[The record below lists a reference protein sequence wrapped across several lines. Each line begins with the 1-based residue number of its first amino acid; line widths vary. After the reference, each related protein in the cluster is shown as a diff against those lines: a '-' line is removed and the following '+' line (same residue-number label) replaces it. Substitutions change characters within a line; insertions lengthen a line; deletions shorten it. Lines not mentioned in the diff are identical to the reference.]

1 MCKRAMQQG
10 DTNVNKSVDFIE
22 DKCSLTPLFLGHKP
36 ISVMI
41 DTRSKAYFEAIL
53 ANKD

>member
-1 MCKRAMQQG
+1 MCERALQQS
-10 DTNVNKSVDFIE
+10 DTNVNKSFDFIE

-41 DTRSKAYFEAIL
+41 DARRKE
-53 ANKD
+53 